1 MTLQGHTGS
10 IEHSVLSITYLEE
23 FIAVLQEG
31 GALSGS
37 EMGPLS
43 NTQK

>member
-10 IEHSVLSITYLEE
+10 IKHSVLSITYLEE

-31 GALSGS
+31 GPLPGP
-37 EMGPLS
+37 EMGLLS
-43 NTQK
+43 NTRK